1 MTVFKRPKINYQ
13 METKDAKQ
21 MAIDAL
27 YEHATVLLFVRH
39 KSEQETIHVLM
50 ADGLEESSA
59 RKIVKDLLERVALA
73 KQERARKDML
83 YGGLWC
89 LAGLAITIMSYNA
102 ASGGGTYVVAWGA
115 IIFGGYQFFK
125 GLGSV

>member
-1 MTVFKRPKINYQ
+1 MTL
-13 METKDAKQ
+13 
-21 MAIDAL
+21 DAL

-39 KSEQETIHVLM
+39 KSEQETIHELM
-50 ADGLEESSA
+50 ADGLDEPSA
-59 RKIVKDLLERVALA
+59 REIVKDLLERVERT
-73 KQERARKDML
+73 KQARAQKDML

-89 LAGLAITIMSYNA
+89 LAGLVITIMSYNA
-102 ASGGGTYVVAWGA
+102 ASGGGTYVVALGE